1 MDLFVYPGVFVCYLM
16 GMVRSSLWLENREY
30 VYSEGG
36 MGHEARE
43 IE

>member
-1 MDLFVYPGVFVCYLM
+1 MDLCLPRGLCLLPHGNGEKFIVVE
-16 GMVRSSLWLENREY
+16 SKEY

-36 MGHEARE
+36 MGDEARE